1 MIGFKHCFK
10 NGYVKINQCRQ
21 LALDG
26 VVDTDVDY
34 TSNDA
39 GSDPPYYLLF
49 SSVFV
54 LLLSTTLKT
63 PIKYIE

>member
-1 MIGFKHCFK
+1 M
-10 NGYVKINQCRQ
+10 YVKINRCRQ

-39 GSDPPYYLLF
+39 GSSPIYYLLF
-49 SSVFV
+49 SSVFF
-54 LLLSTTLKT
+54 LLLFTTSSYKS
-63 PIKYIE
+63 PIIYFE